1 MGATDKARLEAELVG
16 ASQVATEAGK
26 IESAV
31 SKAGKAG
38 ESAFKSF
45 GGAVSGALGNL
56 VSDGLKA
63 AGVIQTLSL
72 ANAVEETKRLDLATA
87 KLGQSAGIA
96 GSTLR
101 ASFDAAERKTLTSA
115 NAQAE
120 FARALGKITYDGRF
134 AAESVGAL
142 GDEALAVGRDLGD
155 ELPLAAA
162 LKDLGVQS
170 GDIRGE
176 LGRLRRIADE
186 VDTVGG
192 HVALADALAQL
203 QPQLQSITVGSDE
216 ARAKL
221 EALVAVLGKGLK
233 PQQAAGVASSA
244 LSLVKSRALDI
255 ERLTGRRVIGEDG
268 QVDAA
273 AVPQALADIQKIG
286 RRKFGRNTEAARRAF
301 ISEFGPELGSALVR
315 TDFSQVNTL
324 AAGARGW
331 ASWTSASK
339 TAQEAEAFRQSKEGQ
354 RIAGQLAKGQAE
366 RAVGDQLLGI
376 HDRLVDTLGVK
387 GSIAAEFGAGYLTNP
402 LLKGVGTL
410 ARGSGLTLGTAG
422 AIAGVT
428 ASFAAPAL
436 GVLADIGEDTDTT
449 GRRYR
454 SEHASLLGTE
464 LANAAIQRGDLNPV
478 IGRAQG
484 DPEVIGAA
492 LEKLASTLD
501 QLPANLAAQV
511 QAGLQASKIT
521 VKAVTPLDPNA
532 PRGN

>member
-120 FARALGKITYDGRF
+120 FARALGRVTYDGRF

-170 GDIRGE
+170 GSITGE
-176 LGRLRRIADE
+176 LGRLRSIADE
-186 VDTVGG
+186 VGTVGG
-192 HVALADALAQL
+192 HVALQDALAQL

-315 TDFSQVNTL
+315 TDFSEVGRF
-324 AAGARGW
+324 ASSARDQG
-331 ASWTSASK
+331 K
-339 TAQEAEAFRQSKEGQ
+339 TAQEAEAFRRSKEGQ

-387 GSIAAEFGAGYLTNP
+387 GSIAAELGAGYLTNP
-402 LLKGVGTL
+402 LLKGAGGL
-410 ARGSGLTLGTAG
+410 LKAAGGSQA
-422 AIAGVT
+422 
-428 ASFAAPAL
+428 
-436 GVLADIGEDTDTT
+436 
-449 GRRYR
+449 
-454 SEHASLLGTE
+454 
-464 LANAAIQRGDLNPV
+464 
-478 IGRAQG
+478 
-484 DPEVIGAA
+484 
-492 LEKLASTLD
+492 ASTLAGSAATAAALPLAALGAVGYVGYKDIQSTAPDYAAARAAD
-501 QLPANLAAQV
+501 QQTRAAADAAGLDTSTFRRQRQLAAGLEGEGTGPQVVVNQDAVVAALNNLPAALAAQ
-511 QAGLQASKIT
+511 LRASPL
-521 VKAVTPLDPNA
+521 KAVTPLDPNA